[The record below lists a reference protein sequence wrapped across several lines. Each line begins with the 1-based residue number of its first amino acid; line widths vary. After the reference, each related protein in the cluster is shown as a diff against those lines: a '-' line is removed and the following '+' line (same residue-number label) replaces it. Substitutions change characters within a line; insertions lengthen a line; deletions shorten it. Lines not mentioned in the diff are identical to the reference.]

1 MARGEWSFIHESVI
15 YQYLIERA
23 NTKNLKLKQV
33 WYNGKFIDKKV
44 EVVNV
49 DDITNTRFPDVD
61 SISIKSDKKGNRPAE
76 VKFLTSQF
84 NYHNDKKYKKE
95 YSKFIKDNGF
105 ILVYKHDII
114 PSKLNI
120 DEVDIYELIQEDF
133 VNFVKENFERLFYQQ
148 VKEKKDRNVWI
159 SYCGRDSNFKNG
171 YEKGNMKIK
180 PAIESNIW
188 CPTKNISPNEMTVGD
203 KVLFIKTKGI
213 GQKELQRD
221 YKERV
226 TDWYLD
232 EVHICEVRTPIMSR
246 EEYCRRRNIQSDKFL
261 WASEAKQNKTNY
273 NFVFEFFI
281 ERSYE
286 DLNISLQE
294 LREVMPDIV
303 DLKIKEVFLRSRD
316 KQINIDEYI
325 KLLEYISDCN
335 YLKLKSY
342 KKIVPNSTGTSEYK
356 GRYIHYS

>member
-33 WYNGKFIDKKV
+33 WYNGKFINKKV

-84 NYHNDKKYKKE
+84 NYHSDKKYKKE

-133 VNFVKENFERLFYQQ
+133 VNFIKENFERLFYQQ

-171 YEKGNMKIK
+171 YEKGDMKIK

-213 GQKELQRD
+213 NSQNLQKYYESKINL
-221 YKERV
+221 
-226 TDWYLD
+226 WYLD
-232 EVHICEVRTPIMSR
+232 EIHVCEVRTPIMSR
-246 EEYCRRRNIQSDKFL
+246 EEYCRRYNIPSDKFL
-261 WASEAKQNKTNY
+261 WGSEAKKNEINY
-273 NFVFEFFI
+273 NLVFEFRI
-281 ERSYE
+281 NRSYE
-286 DLNISLQE
+286 ELNISIKD
-294 LREVMPDIV
+294 LREVMPNIV
-303 DLKIKEVFLRSRD
+303 DLKMKKLFTTQLD
-316 KQINIDEYI
+316 QQIDINEYI
-325 KLLEYISDCN
+325 ELLEYISDSN
-335 YLKLKSY
+335 YRKLKSY
-342 KKIVPNSTGTSEYK
+342 KNLVSNNVYTD
-356 GRYIHYS
+356 